1 MIVDVH
7 AHAASEDFIREVA
20 AKPGYGIPYEVR
32 PDGGY
37 ATRGY
42 GEMDRLMWDLDGR
55 LESLARRR
63 IDLQLISPSPRTIS
77 DDKRVIGVEVAR
89 LMNRETAALVKR
101 GAGRLGGMG
110 VLPLGEPKKAADEI
124 RRAVGEYGFRGVC
137 LPTSAAGAPLDLAQF
152 EAAWDALEELGLL
165 VFMHATTA
173 ITRDTLGE
181 FTLNTVVAWPT
192 EVTIAAT
199 RLIFSGVI
207 ERHPGLNLVLSHGGG
222 TLPYLGGRL
231 DLAYHAPKHEANAA
245 CRANISK
252 PPSHYLRQFYY
263 DTCVASP
270 ASLHFLIDLV
280 GADRVMFGTDFPYE
294 IGDADGAIA
303 LAALAQ
309 SPATVREQ
317 ILGQNA
323 RDVLDRAR
331 CG

>member
-7 AHAASEDFIREVA
+7 AHAASEDFIRETA
-20 AKPGYGIPYEVR
+20 AKPCYSMPYEIR
-32 PDGGY
+32 PDGTY

-55 LESLARRR
+55 LESLNRRG

-77 DDKRVIGVEVAR
+77 DHEHTIGVEIAR
-89 LMNRETAALVKR
+89 LMNRETANLVTR
-101 GAGRLGGMG
+101 SGGQLGGMG

-124 RRAVGEYGFRGVC
+124 RRAVGEYGFRGAC
-137 LPTSAAGAPLDLAQF
+137 LPTSAAGRPLDLPEFATV
-152 EAAWDALEELGLL
+152 WDTLEELGLL

-173 ITRDTLGE
+173 IARETLGQY
-181 FTLNTVVAWPT
+181 TLNTVIAWPT

-199 RLIFSGVI
+199 RLIFSGVL

-231 DLAYHAPKHEANAA
+231 DLAYHAPKHEANPA
-245 CRANISK
+245 CRANITK
-252 PPSHYLRQFYY
+252 PPSHYLSQFYY
-263 DTCVASP
+263 DTVVASP
-270 ASLHFLIDLV
+270 ASLRFLIDLV

-294 IGDADGAIA
+294 IGDAEGAIA
-303 LAALAQ
+303 LPMLAQ
-309 SPATVREQ
+309 LPSAQRDK

-323 RDVLDRAR
+323 RDILRHAR
-331 CG
+331 SD

>member
-1 MIVDVH
+1 MIIDVH
-7 AHAASEDFIREVA
+7 AHAASEDFIRETA
-20 AKPGYGIPYEVR
+20 ARPSYGLPYEVR
-32 PDGGY
+32 PDGSY

-55 LESLARRR
+55 LDNLARRGV
-63 IDLQLISPSPRTIS
+63 DLQLISPSPRTIS
-77 DDKRVIGVEVAR
+77 DHERVIGIDVAR

-101 GAGRLGGMG
+101 GSGRLGGMG
-110 VLPLGEPKKAADEI
+110 VLPLAEPNKASDEI
-124 RRAVGEYGFRGVC
+124 RRAVGEYGFRGAC
-137 LPTSAAGAPLDLAQF
+137 LPTSAKGVPLDLPQF
-152 EAAWDALEELGLL
+152 EEMWNTLEALGLL

-173 ITRDTLGE
+173 ITRDTLGQ

-199 RLIFSGVI
+199 RLIFSGVM
-207 ERHPGLNLVLSHGGG
+207 ERHPALNLVLSHGGG

-231 DLAYHAPKHEANAA
+231 DLAYHAPKHEANPA
-245 CRANISK
+245 CRANITK

-263 DTCVASP
+263 DTCVGSP
-270 ASLHFLIDLV
+270 ASLNFLIELV

-303 LAALAQ
+303 LATLAH
-309 SPATVREQ
+309 SPLPAREK

-323 RDVLDRAR
+323 HAVLENA
-331 CG
+331 GPS